1 MQVRDLQVKSSTSS
15 AFGAPSDLVLQQA
28 LGDAAAELSALRLSA
43 GSLQESSSSA
53 QARVSVSVP
62 RGIHKKLKLLAHDRD
77 ITVSTLLLDLIKAEI
92 HGFKAANP

>member
-1 MQVRDLQVKSSTSS
+1 VCSVPEDQTS
-15 AFGAPSDLVLQQA
+15 QQS
-28 LGDAAAELSALRLSA
+28 LGDAAVELGALRLSA
-43 GSLQESSSSA
+43 GSLQKSSSST

-92 HGFKAANP
+92 NGFKAANP

>member
-1 MQVRDLQVKSSTSS
+1 MRGLQVTSFTS
-15 AFGAPSDLVLQQA
+15 LVCSVPEDQTSEQS
-28 LGDAAAELSALRLSA
+28 LGDAAVELGALRLSA
-43 GSLQESSSSA
+43 SSLQESSSST

-92 HGFKAANP
+92 HGFKAVNP

>member
-1 MQVRDLQVKSSTSS
+1 LACSVPEDQTS
-15 AFGAPSDLVLQQA
+15 QQS
-28 LGDAAAELSALRLSA
+28 LGDAAVELGALRLSA
-43 GSLQESSSSA
+43 GSLQESSSST

-92 HGFKAANP
+92 HGSKAANP